1 MPRLAT
7 LPLIV
12 VITAAGAVAQP
23 LPLLNTGFEAQAEGT
38 GLPAAWETKVA
49 EDGSVALDDD
59 VCFQGA
65 RSLRFRQSSATSYSY
80 VFQAI
85 PNRPPNRRLLAT
97 VWVKCENVRVRG
109 IGPRL
114 YCGYEGGLC
123 HHARGPVLDEAG
135 NCDWQ
140 RLSVPFNT
148 RDKQQV
154 LIYLYLHEA
163 TGTVWFDD
171 LRVEPAPL
179 EVVAP
184 ALSEPPGVDG
194 LADDPQ
200 WAEAPVHRMASTV
213 TGEVTIS
220 RQVRLAHDADHLY
233 LLARLP
239 GPVPGELGRRGPCV
253 QLVVDP
259 DARGYRSVT
268 FSVTPDGTQR
278 TSAVGDAAPGLPWEA
293 AAKVADGVLT
303 VEMAVPVAACA
314 PSSQTTHTWRLNV
327 VDDRSDSGDTELV
340 FTGEASTQP
349 IALADVKLPAIDLL
363 PTRQPE
369 AKSRLGRVLAE
380 YKRLSDLLEL
390 DIVPDEFPGR
400 ERAVKAMDALGDH
413 LIAVS
418 RDAANT
424 DLRDDAKWQAAVAAL
439 EGLEADLTEARSST
453 WAITGYTVAYRQT
466 SHPTWA
472 IAVETPMK
480 KVLQDAG
487 ECGAVF
493 SDRARLSAA
502 GGEGEAVQLVLAPL
516 VGNLSD
522 VEIEL
527 PDRLDGPGG
536 GIPGSALE
544 LHEVGYVRCQE
555 PAYTRPAQVDWWPD
569 ALLPYEPVSVP
580 RRQVRPL
587 WLTVWVPPGAAA
599 GVYRGKIHFRP
610 RREHA
615 LSLEL
620 ELRVYDFSLPPRPAC
635 RTSFGLSSGPVA
647 EYYLGKGATLPPE
660 AFRAFCGE
668 LLRHRVSPYL
678 ACEYK
683 PQGEALAKPPFEP
696 WEDNIESCMERG
708 LSSMLLSIMPATPDH
723 GPDYDEAY
731 KASFSAEHKPLCSRL
746 QERGWLDTAFLC
758 AWDEPNPSA
767 YPGVLAGHRLIKDTC
782 PDLDILQTVNQDREP
797 EKLVGRVDIWCP
809 ITSLWNPDFYHARQ
823 AAGEE
828 VWWYVCCGPHPPYA
842 TFFIDE
848 DAIDHRLL
856 FWQTWQQQVQGVL
869 FWQTTWWAGNMTEG
883 GTTTAADPRG
893 WVQPS
898 YGTFKVNGDG
908 HLLYPGED
916 MSPLGSQRLALIRDG
931 LEDYDYLAILRQRV
945 QEGKGSAEDRAAAEK
960 LLQVGSDISKG
971 LTVYTKDPEVLQERR
986 DAIAEMIERLG
997 G

>member
-12 VITAAGAVAQP
+12 LITAAGAVARP
-23 LPLLNTGFEAQAEGT
+23 LPFVNTGFEVRGEGA
-38 GLPAAWETKVA
+38 GLPAAWEAKVA
-49 EDGSVALDDD
+49 EDGAVALD
-59 VCFQGA
+59 GA
-65 RSLRFRQSSATSYSY
+65 VFHEGSKSLRFRQLSPTSYSY
-80 VFQAI
+80 VLQAI
-85 PNRPPNRRLLAT
+85 PNHRPNQRLLAT

-114 YCGYEGGLC
+114 FCGYEGGLC

-140 RLSVPFNT
+140 KLSVPFNT
-148 RDKQQV
+148 RDKRHV

-171 LRVEPAPL
+171 LRVEPAPAAL
-179 EVVAP
+179 TAP
-184 ALSEPPGVDG
+184 AMPSPPAVDG
-194 LADDPQ
+194 ISDDPQ
-200 WAEAPVHRMASTV
+200 WAKSPAHPMVSTV
-213 TGEVTIS
+213 SGEPAPD
-220 RQVRLAHDADHLY
+220 RQVRLAHDAEHLY
-233 LLARLP
+233 MLTRVPAPEP
-239 GPVPGELGRRGPCV
+239 GAAGRRGPCV
-253 QLVVDP
+253 QLVADP
-259 DARGYRSVT
+259 EARGYRSLT
-268 FSVTPDGTQR
+268 FSVAPDGTQW
-278 TSAVGDAAPGLPWEA
+278 TSAVGDAPADLPWEA
-293 AAKVADGVLT
+293 ATRTVDGVQT
-303 VEMAVPVAACA
+303 VEMAIPVAACA
-314 PSSQTTHTWRLNV
+314 PSLRMTRIWRLNV
-327 VDDRSDSGDTELV
+327 VDRRPEQEDAEVV
-340 FTGEASTQP
+340 FTGEASLEP
-349 IALADVKLPAIDLL
+349 IALADVELPALDPL
-363 PTRQPE
+363 PLRRSVLKTRLQ
-369 AKSRLGRVLAE
+369 SVMNDYR
-380 YKRLSDLLEL
+380 RLSGRLDL
-390 DIVPDEFPGR
+390 DIVPEQFPGR
-400 ERAVKAMDALGDH
+400 ERAIRAMEDLGEH
-413 LIAVS
+413 LVEVS
-418 RDAANT
+418 REAGDA
-424 DLRDDAKWQAAVAAL
+424 DLRDGDGWERALAAL
-439 EGLEADLTEARSST
+439 EGLEAELAAAKSST
-453 WAITGYTVAYRQT
+453 WAITGYTVASRQT

-472 IAVETPMK
+472 IAAETPMK

-487 ECGAVF
+487 ECGAAF
-493 SDRARLSAA
+493 SDKATLSAA

-516 VGNLSD
+516 VGSLSD
-522 VEIEL
+522 VRIEL

-544 LHEVGYVRCQE
+544 LHEVGYVRCE
-555 PAYTRPAQVDWWPD
+555 KPAYTRPAQVDWWPD
-569 ALLPYEPVSVP
+569 ALLPYSPVSVP

-587 WLTVWVPPGAAA
+587 WLTVWVPQGAAA
-599 GVYRGKIHFRP
+599 GTYRGTVHFRP

-683 PQGEALAKPPFEP
+683 PQGEALAEPPFEP
-696 WEDNIESCMERG
+696 WESNIESCMDRG

-731 KASFSAEHKPLCSRL
+731 KESFAAEHRPLYSRL
-746 QERGWLDTAFLC
+746 RQRGWLDTAFLC

-782 PDLDILQTVNQDREP
+782 PDLHILQTVNQDREP
-797 EKLVGRVDIWCP
+797 EELVGRVDIWCP

-856 FWQTWQQQVQGVL
+856 FWQTWQQKVQGVL

-883 GTTTAADPRG
+883 GTTAPADPRR

-908 HLLYPGED
+908 HLLYPGAD

-931 LEDYDYLAILRQRV
+931 LEDYDYLSILRQRV

-971 LTVYTKDPEVLQERR
+971 LTVYTKDPQVLQQRR
-986 DAIAEMIERLG
+986 DAIAEMVERLRG
-997 G
+997 